1 MTPSGPRAGAGDA
14 PGRHTVTEERLRAA
28 FAARAALVTYRDL
41 RREEP
46 PRGRSR
52 GTRRVRGFV
61 LAGLGSVAAAA
72 AAYALFLGPDGG
84 AATPP
89 PVLPARPPGV
99 GVPSPEVPGPTPGP
113 VGPSVARPRPSTPEG
128 VPGARPEELPGL
140 PLRPPVPAA
149 RP

>member
-72 AAYALFLGPDGG
+72 AAYALFLGRFSPRRSGWG
-84 AATPP
+84 
-89 PVLPARPPGV
+89 RPGV
-99 GVPSPEVPGPTPGP
+99 RSGSGAGGRGP
-113 VGPSVARPRPSTPEG
+113 VGRGS
-128 VPGARPEELPGL
+128 
-140 PLRPPVPAA
+140 
-149 RP
+149 